1 MHIQLRPTELAFCP
15 IIHLLNHIFTGFNPF
30 IACARGFKRA
40 PKKPKGPRTEKRPP
54 ESDKVKT
61 MDHHDA
67 LSAKGHH
74 IDSYTFKYVYTC
86 DIEDVGFRVK
96 V

>member
-1 MHIQLRPTELAFCP
+1 
-15 IIHLLNHIFTGFNPF
+15 
-30 IACARGFKRA
+30 
-40 PKKPKGPRTEKRPP
+40 
-54 ESDKVKT
+54 